1 MRGIVRSKMRRQL
14 APRRFRVQLHGH
26 PVRSIVSSILGI
38 LVSGTVGGLAG
49 WSATTLLGF
58 NGVGGALVAAAIG
71 MVVATAV
78 WIGLTVLLRALGF
91 LR

>member
-1 MRGIVRSKMRRQL
+1 M
-14 APRRFRVQLHGH
+14 
-26 PVRSIVSSILGI
+26 RSIVFSVLGI

-49 WSATTLLGF
+49 WSVMTALGF
-58 NGVGGALVAAAIG
+58 AGVGGALVAALLG

-78 WIGLTVLLRALGF
+78 WIGLTVLLRALRF

>member
-1 MRGIVRSKMRRQL
+1 M
-14 APRRFRVQLHGH
+14 
-26 PVRSIVSSILGI
+26 RSIVFSVLGI

-49 WSATTLLGF
+49 WSTITVLGF
-58 NGVGGALVAAAIG
+58 TGVGGALVAASIG

-78 WIGLTVLLRALGF
+78 WIGITALLRALRF

>member
-1 MRGIVRSKMRRQL
+1 MANSTG
-14 APRRFRVQLHGH
+14 
-26 PVRSIVSSILGI
+26 SIVFSILGI
-38 LVSGTVGGLAG
+38 LVGGIVGGLAG
-49 WSATTLLGF
+49 WSTVALLGF
-58 NGVGGALVAAAIG
+58 DGVTGALIAAIIG

>member
-1 MRGIVRSKMRRQL
+1 M
-14 APRRFRVQLHGH
+14 AH
-26 PVRSIVSSILGI
+26 PVCSIVFSILGI

-49 WSATTLLGF
+49 WSVVTLLGF
-58 NGVGGALVAAAIG
+58 TGVGGALVAASIG

>member
-1 MRGIVRSKMRRQL
+1 MANSTG
-14 APRRFRVQLHGH
+14 
-26 PVRSIVSSILGI
+26 SIVFSILGI
-38 LVSGTVGGLAG
+38 LVGGLAGGLAG
-49 WSATTLLGF
+49 WSTIALLGLS
-58 NGVGGALVAAAIG
+58 GTGGALVAAIIG

>member
-1 MRGIVRSKMRRQL
+1 MANSTG
-14 APRRFRVQLHGH
+14 
-26 PVRSIVSSILGI
+26 SIVFSILGI
-38 LVSGTVGGLAG
+38 LVGGLAGGLAG
-49 WSATTLLGF
+49 WSTIAFLGLS
-58 NGVGGALVAAAIG
+58 GTGGALVAAVIG